1 MSFGADAT
9 DYNRKLLHFNEQ
21 SEEKLETLRT
31 AATTMFGEEAPGFVI
46 GVNGSLARREYTS
59 GSDIDLFFLVLDG
72 DIPAAKKAQESFRKR
87 LQETGVK
94 MPASGG
100 VFEEP
105 LPADDMLATIGG
117 NDDTNTFITRRM
129 LFLLEGEWILNK
141 PAFEQTRKALIARY
155 VEPGLDEKKICLFLL
170 NDIIRYWR
178 TICVDYE
185 YKVAGGGK
193 AKAVRLIKLRFS
205 RMLLYFAGVVAIGQ
219 TQGVPYE
226 EKLRILNELLS
237 TPPIERL
244 RSVIGDKTQA
254 PLQLYAEF
262 LVALDSQETRKQL
275 ELLNDDGIGSPAFAT
290 LSEKARAFK
299 DSLFEILLTELGT
312 SHPVV
317 KALML

>member
-1 MSFGADAT
+1 MSFGADTT
-9 DYNRKLLHFNEQ
+9 DYNRQLFHFNEQ
-21 SEEKLETLRT
+21 SEAKIDTLRA
-31 AATTMFGEEAPGFVI
+31 AATAMFGETSGFVI

-59 GSDIDLFFLVLDG
+59 GSDIDLFFLVMDG
-72 DIPAAKKAQESFRKR
+72 DIPAAKKAQESFRQK
-87 LQETGVK
+87 LQEIGVK

-105 LPADDMLATIGG
+105 LPADEMLTTIGG

-141 PAFEQTRKALIARY
+141 PAFEQTRQNLIGRY
-155 VEPGLDEKKICLFLL
+155 VEDGLDEKKICLFLL

-185 YKVAGGGK
+185 YKVAGGDK

-226 EKLRILNELLS
+226 GKLKILNELLS

-244 RSVIGDKTQA
+244 RSVVGDKSQA
-254 PLQLYAEF
+254 SLQLYAEF
-262 LVALDSQETRKQL
+262 LVALDNQETRKQL
-275 ELLNDDGIGSPAFAT
+275 ELLGDDGMSSTAFET

-312 SHPVV
+312 GHPVI
-317 KALML
+317 KALLL

>member
-1 MSFGADAT
+1 MSTGADT
-9 DYNRKLLHFNEQ
+9 SDFNRKLMHFHEQ
-21 SEEKLETLRT
+21 SVAKLETMRD
-31 AATTMFGEEAPGFVI
+31 AAKAMFEDTCGFVI

-59 GSDIDLFFLVLDG
+59 GSDVDLFFLVLDG
-72 DIPAAKKAQESFRKR
+72 DIAGAKAAQEKFRQKM
-87 LQETGVK
+87 QEVGVK

-105 LPADDMLATIGG
+105 LPADEMLATIGG

-129 LFLLEGEWILNK
+129 LFLLEGEWIFNRS
-141 PAFEQTRKALIARY
+141 AFEETRQALVGRY
-155 VEPGLDEKKICLFLL
+155 VEEGLDDKKICLFLL

-185 YKVAGGGK
+185 YKIAGGGK

-226 EKLRILNELLS
+226 EKRKILDKLLS

-244 RSVIGDKTQA
+244 RSVIGDKSQTS
-254 PLQLYAEF
+254 LQLYTEF
-262 LVALDSQETRKQL
+262 LVALDDPETRKQL
-275 ELLNDDGIGSPAFAT
+275 ELLGDDGLSTTAYAV

-299 DSLFEILLTELGT
+299 DSLFQILVTELGT
-312 SHPVV
+312 GHPVI
-317 KALML
+317 KALLL